1 MRCKTPVFLFLFA
14 QSPVVIL
21 QFDKIVKIGDL
32 VMRLVFHDGCLPD
45 NRLEGLE
52 DMLLLFLIVAYFSL
66 FVQAHPVGKGPKAYG
81 FSWRKPRVIRT
92 ESDTFYLYLPQATI
106 WK

>member
-66 FVQAHPVGKGPKAYG
+66 FVQAHPVGKGTKANDR
-81 FSWRKPRVIRT
+81 WQIPRVVQT
-92 ESDTFYLYLPQATI
+92 ESDTFYLFLPQATI

>member
-1 MRCKTPVFLFLFA
+1 MGDTVYGMNVSFIAHL
-14 QSPVVIL
+14 
-21 QFDKIVKIGDL
+21 DIGFSVGAVL
-32 VMRLVFHDGCLPD
+32 
-45 NRLEGLE
+45 
-52 DMLLLFLIVAYFSL
+52 LLLFLIVAYFSL

-81 FSWRKPRVIRT
+81 FSWQKPRVIRT